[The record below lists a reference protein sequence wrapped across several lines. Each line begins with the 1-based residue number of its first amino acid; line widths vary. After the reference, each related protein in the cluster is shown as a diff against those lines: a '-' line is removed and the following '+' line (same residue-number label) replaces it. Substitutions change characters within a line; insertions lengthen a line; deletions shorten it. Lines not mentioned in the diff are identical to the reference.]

1 MTAIC
6 VHAFVSGKVQG
17 VFYRGATQQQA
28 QRLSVTGW
36 AKNLS
41 DGRVEVLLCGEEA
54 AVYEIESWL
63 HEGPPRAVVDS
74 VKSEVVSWQAIDDFS
89 VL

>member
-1 MTAIC
+1 MTTIC
-6 VHAFVSGKVQG
+6 LHAFVSGKVQG

-28 QRLSVTGW
+28 QRLNVTGW
-36 AKNLS
+36 AKNLT

-54 AVYEIESWL
+54 AVYELESWL
-63 HEGPPRAVVDS
+63 HEGPPRALVDS
-74 VKSEVVSWQAIDDFS
+74 VKSEVVAWQIIHDFA